1 MVTDVVALVC
11 FAGFFVGALVLC
23 GRRPPGLTTWQRKMR
38 VSLFLVYTLG
48 ASFGAGLAQHDIWPF
63 VAWPLVAARLPATV
77 TEPRVVAVDDRGAEH
92 DIDYR
97 AWWPLSFDELT
108 GWMNQDFLTLPPET
122 QDRVARF
129 LVAKADSARRAARL
143 GAAVGHYGRFLGP
156 FAAPLFL
163 LHPKIWSDSTHV
175 ASEPFV
181 GLRFYQESWSL
192 ETHAAGS
199 SAVRRRLVYQF
210 PAAP

>member
-1 MVTDVVALVC
+1 MVTDVVALVI
-11 FAGFFVGALVLC
+11 FAGFVIGALVLC
-23 GRRPPGLTTWQRKMR
+23 GHRRLSLATGQRKTR
-38 VSLFLVYTLG
+38 VSLFLIYTLG

-63 VAWPLVAARLPATV
+63 VAWPLVAARLPAV
-77 TEPRVVAVDDRGAEH
+77 VSEPRIVAVDASGSEH

-108 GWMNQDFLTLPPET
+108 GWMNQDFTGLPPAT
-122 QDRVARF
+122 QDRVARW
-129 LVAKADSARRAARL
+129 LVAKADSARIVARR
-143 GAAVGHYGRFLGP
+143 GEAVGHYGRFLGP

-175 ASEPFV
+175 PSEQFV
-181 GLRFYQESWSL
+181 GLRFYQESWNL

-199 SAVRRRLVYQF
+199 TAVRRRLVYQF

>member
-1 MVTDVVALVC
+1 MVTDLVALVC
-11 FAGFFVGALVLC
+11 FAGFVIGALVLC
-23 GRRPPGLTTWQRKMR
+23 ARRPPGLLIWQRKTR

-63 VAWPLVAARLPATV
+63 VAWPLVAARLPAAV
-77 TEPRVVAVDDRGAEH
+77 SEPRIVVIDVRGSEH

-97 AWWPLSFDELT
+97 AWWPLSFDELI
-108 GWMNQDFLTLPPET
+108 GWMNQDFTSLPQAT
-122 QDRVARF
+122 QDRVARW
-129 LVAKADSARRAARL
+129 LVARADSARIAARR
-143 GAAVGHYGRFLGP
+143 GKAVGHYGRFLGP

-163 LHPKIWSDSTHV
+163 LHPKIWSDSTRV
-175 ASEPFV
+175 PGEQFV
-181 GLRFYQESWSL
+181 GLRFYQESWNL

-199 SAVRRRLVYQF
+199 TAVRRRVVYQS

>member
-1 MVTDVVALVC
+1 MVTDIVALAI
-11 FAGFFVGALVLC
+11 FMGFVTGALVLC
-23 GRRPPGLTTWQRKMR
+23 GQRPQGLAIGQRKTR

-77 TEPRVVAVDDRGAEH
+77 TEPRVVAVDASGGEH

-122 QDRVARF
+122 QDRLARF
-129 LVAKADSARRAARL
+129 LVAKADSARGAARN
-143 GAAVGHYGRFLGP
+143 GAVVGHYGRFLGP

-163 LHPKIWSDSTHV
+163 LHPKIWSDSTRV
-175 ASEPFV
+175 PAAPFV
-181 GLRFYQESWSL
+181 GLRFYQESWNL
-192 ETHAAGS
+192 ETHAGGS
-199 SAVRRRLVYQF
+199 TAVRRRLVYRY